1 MNVCVA
7 IVNVP
12 IRVAP
17 ELAVTEYETVPL
29 PVPEPPAVIAM
40 NVELFVT
47 VQEQPAGVT
56 TLKLPDPVLELGFA
70 LFVLRA

>member
-12 IRVAP
+12 IRAAP

-29 PVPEPPAVIAM
+29 PAPELPPVIVM
-40 NVELFVT
+40 KVELLVT
-47 VQEQPAGVT
+47 VQEQPAEVMT
-56 TLKLPDPVLELGFA
+56 SKLPDPALELGFA
-70 LFVLRA
+70 LFVLSE